1 VGGGAKAHI
10 AYMNMRVWLLVALL
24 MGMSAP
30 AGWAVTCAAGMIYVA
45 SQTQGG
51 EVDEPTTE
59 DAQNE
64 QAETDGDTLTAAQLA
79 GGGCF
84 TAAQIAS
91 VQGAVPATLAVDP
104 DVAGGARL
112 AQGGESGGGD
122 GGSVASEA
130 RGGDVAVAGR
140 GEQGGDMLAGGGW
153 GGGERYIGPGSDS
166 DGFKPVEGHPDVIAT
181 RYEPEIAGAKGVAM
195 ELVDRPDV
203 AAVGDEPVVAGAK
216 GFAMEPVPEADGTVP
231 TKKQMW
237 AQLQARD
244 ARNAEAGVE
253 LVSYQEP
260 NPNSRAPANPQN
272 ADCNAVIGSHGRCAG
287 AHQPATQMVLRQ
299 QWPDTVP
306 ERQMVALQYC
316 REQNFSAQVCE
327 TGMRIMAKE
336 NREWD
341 LYVKNPGSSAT
352 GLGQYITGTW
362 NNTTRREYGDVMG
375 RFDPEAQL
383 GALFGDVNQGYQEF
397 QQNPGYCQG
406 LDFNACQYIVRHHS
420 GSWNNPDFIA
430 TGTAYYNRANEH
442 AAGVYAQ
449 TAARLDGVDANQ
461 VLAGMNVSAAR
472 TTLARDGGA
481 SGGVEQVVQPS
492 INGSPAQQVAAMMEA
507 RDREMNNLMAVQQ
520 MGQLGQQVNRLGGGS
535 AGPGIRNTSMADT
548 AAPTPQ
554 PQTFQAKVFDPGT
567 AGAAG
572 GTGVTPANATVP
584 AVPVVPV
591 SPYI

>member
-1 VGGGAKAHI
+1 
-10 AYMNMRVWLLVALL
+10 MDPNNM
-24 MGMSAP
+24 
-30 AGWAVTCAAGMIYVA
+30 T
-45 SQTQGG
+45 
-51 EVDEPTTE
+51 
-59 DAQNE
+59 
-64 QAETDGDTLTAAQLA
+64 
-79 GGGCF
+79 
-84 TAAQIAS
+84 
-91 VQGAVPATLAVDP
+91 
-104 DVAGGARL
+104 
-112 AQGGESGGGD
+112 
-122 GGSVASEA
+122 A
-130 RGGDVAVAGR
+130 RGGDAPDGQPV
-140 GEQGGDMLAGGGW
+140 QGGGSGGGEDGGGGVPSAVKSGATAKGGNVLAGGEW
-153 GGGERYIGPGSDS
+153 GGGENYIGPGTGS
-166 DGFKPVEGHPDVIAT
+166 DGFQEMTGHPDVTAT
-181 RYEPEIAGAKGVAM
+181 LY
-195 ELVDRPDV
+195 
-203 AAVGDEPVVAGAK
+203 EPVVAGDND
-216 GFAMEPVPEADGTVP
+216 GRQRDREDFAAALRAGADNRLAQGTRAEPDAVLEAAVRRDGNVASDVEAGGGRFRIVAVPDENGRILTDGEM
-231 TKKQMW
+231 Q
-237 AQLQARD
+237 AQVRARD
-244 ARNAEAGVE
+244 EQNARNGVE

-362 NNTTRREYGDVMG
+362 NNTTRREYGDVMD

-383 GALFGDVNQGYQEF
+383 GALFGDVNQGYREF

-430 TGTAYYNRANEH
+430 TGTAYYNRANAH

-492 INGSPAQQVAAMMEA
+492 INGSPAQQVAGMFEA
-507 RDREMNNLMAVQQ
+507 RDRENQMMRDMMAMQQ
-520 MGQLGQQVNRLGGGS
+520 MQQLSGRFGQMGNAVRS
-535 AGPGIRNTSMADT
+535 ADT
-548 AAPTPQ
+548 SAPNTLTESAPA
-554 PQTFQAKVFDPGT
+554 QTFQAKVFDPGT